1 MHGPVLSITRPL
13 LSTIFLQK
21 ASIIESLQ
29 IGFEKLL
36 LKYNIDFSIAQAGYS
51 LGDLWLHI
59 SSFQSIMLN
68 LIGNSINTLQNV
80 SRKEKWIKVEIKID
94 NNHLKIRVSDNG
106 YGILADQWD
115 NIFDPLHTTKRLGT
129 GMGLT
134 IVKEIIEADYD
145 GTIKVEKSV
154 SEEVEPGAGETTFV
168 ISIPL
173 RKLTKEAE

>member
-1 MHGPVLSITRPL
+1 MD
-13 LSTIFLQK
+13 LSTCRLLK
-21 ASIIESLQ
+21 

-36 LKYNIDFSIAQAGYS
+36 TQYNIKFSVAQGGGS
-51 LGDLWLHI
+51 FDNIWIHR
-59 SSFQSIMLN
+59 SSFQSIILN

-80 SRKEKWIKVEIKID
+80 SRKEKWINVVIEKQYG
-94 NNHLKIRVSDNG
+94 HLIMKVSDNG
-106 YGILADQWD
+106 YGILED
-115 NIFDPLHTTKRLGT
+115 NWNRIFDHHWTTKKLGT

-134 IVKEIIEADYD
+134 IVEEILREDYD

-173 RKLTKEAE
+173 RNLTKEAE